1 MPRQVPSL
9 SRLYRS
15 LPSMSSPTF
24 RSIYPP
30 PPTRLSSHVCQQLR
44 ALGLRLDSSVA
55 IGRNLMFERCAMLYS
70 GCSAARLKIGAYSYS
85 SPNSALTTV
94 SVGRYCSIGHAVE
107 FGLGD
112 HQFHGL
118 SASPAICNNPIFME
132 YSGNIPLNRA
142 DKRPDGEETSVVTL
156 GHDTWVGCHCLFPKD
171 VTIGHG
177 AVIGAG
183 SIITH
188 DVPPFAIVAGAGGG
202 ERSKGIIK
210 GYRFPDEVISDLLEI
225 AWWDYDLPKMMA
237 AGIKVPTQNIKDFI
251 TFMRTEEREHL
262 IPLPE
267 AWYYLNVIDANSV
280 QVFRV
285 DPEHT
290 TMGSII
296 DPAQIAIIDDPWLA
310 QAQAQLAAAA
320 QAQAAAAE
328 KARAAEQA
336 RAASQAEAQAKARAE
351 AQERARIQVQAMMLL
366 QNQNSPIR

>member
-1 MPRQVPSL
+1 
-9 SRLYRS
+9 
-15 LPSMSSPTF
+15 MSSYILK
-24 RSIYPP
+24 SIYPP
-30 PPTRLSSHVCQQLR
+30 PPTRLSPHVCQQLR
-44 ALGLRLDSSVA
+44 ALGLRLDSTVA
-55 IGRNLMFERCAMLYS
+55 IGRNLMFERASDLHS

-85 SPNSALTTV
+85 SPNTALTTTTI
-94 SVGRYCSIGHAVE
+94 GRYCSIGHSVE
-107 FGLGD
+107 FGLGY
-112 HQFHGL
+112 HEIKGL
-118 SASPAICNNPIFME
+118 SASPSIIHNRIFMD
-132 YSGNIPLNRA
+132 YSGFIPLSREH
-142 DKRPDGEETSVVTL
+142 KRPDGEETCVVTL
-156 GHDTWVGCHCLFPKD
+156 GHDIWVGCHCLFPKD

-202 ERSKGIIK
+202 ELSKGIIK
-210 GYRFPDEVISDLLEI
+210 GYRFPDEVIADLLEI
-225 AWWDYDLPKMMA
+225 GWWDYDLPKMIA
-237 AGIKVPTQNIKDFI
+237 SGLKVPTHNIKDFI

-290 TMGSII
+290 SMGSII
-296 DPAQIAIIDDPWLA
+296 DPAQIAIIDDPMLA

-320 QAQAAAAE
+320 KAQAEAE
-328 KARAAEQA
+328 AKARAAEQA
-336 RAASQAEAQAKARAE
+336 RAAAQAKAQAQAEAQAKARAE
-351 AQERARIQVQAMMLL
+351 DQERARIQVQAMMLL